1 MVYFLGGVMRLTD
14 KLVKDILNSQIQYYL
29 KHNHQYADLRA
40 LILAMKPAQSI
51 IKRVDAQLQH
61 SAQQDQSEAVDL
73 LTHEVHQLQIDQD
86 NKQYAHDH
94 NQALIY
100 DQESAQLEHTL
111 VSLNRQLSAAQ
122 AASGVHK
129 ENYQRLNAE
138 YNEANHQH
146 PSERKRYNAKQKEYE
161 RFTQLD
167 LEKSRLE
174 PQISKI
180 RADLD
185 VLKNKKELLD
195 INRIARHTRS
205 VVRESYRGTLVR
217 EALSAENAK
226 QLDQDIKKN
235 HDDVQKKLNKLI
247 KQAEDRCYSELM
259 QQIECQMAE
268 LKLTDS
274 EKNAVLLII
283 KQIKI
288 HQRDLE
294 IQQAQVDKLKQLEN
308 SLRSMQRELTD
319 KQTRM
324 SQNKAKNQRLNRSNK
339 ALDTK
344 SSKISKDLQELLKQR
359 SLLAFYS
366 FMSIGVVGAVGLSA
380 FLLVQFGVI
389 AFIPPIAIV
398 IAAVINIGVLAL
410 IFRAIIVG
418 IQASSQQSELIKCR
432 QTIDE
437 QQIEIVENEE
447 TSCEFVNQDIPTL
460 KRNIENLERQCQEQ
474 TKLKQEAEDTAR
486 VSFEKACVI
495 QVSQPGNRFFPPAG
509 TTQTEAVHRD
519 GLAYNP

>member
-1 MVYFLGGVMRLTD
+1 M
-14 KLVKDILNSQIQYYL
+14 
-29 KHNHQYADLRA
+29 
-40 LILAMKPAQSI
+40 
-51 IKRVDAQLQH
+51 
-61 SAQQDQSEAVDL
+61 
-73 LTHEVHQLQIDQD
+73 
-86 NKQYAHDH
+86 
-94 NQALIY
+94 
-100 DQESAQLEHTL
+100 
-111 VSLNRQLSAAQ
+111 LSAAQ

-185 VLKNKKELLD
+185 VLKN
-195 INRIARHTRS
+195 N
-205 VVRESYRGTLVR
+205 
-217 EALSAENAK
+217 
-226 QLDQDIKKN
+226 
-235 HDDVQKKLNKLI
+235 
-247 KQAEDRCYSELM
+247 
-259 QQIECQMAE
+259 
-268 LKLTDS
+268 
-274 EKNAVLLII
+274 
-283 KQIKI
+283 
-288 HQRDLE
+288 
-294 IQQAQVDKLKQLEN
+294 
-308 SLRSMQRELTD
+308 
-319 KQTRM
+319 
-324 SQNKAKNQRLNRSNK
+324 
-339 ALDTK
+339 
-344 SSKISKDLQELLKQR
+344 
-359 SLLAFYS
+359 AFYS